1 MIEWRRPGQ
10 LLQIACAL
18 PLVLALTGCSAG
30 PSLEERIRALQA
42 RGHDTYVVE
51 RRARPQTRAQDRRF
65 NTGET
70 EAVTARI
77 SRWRAARADRGR
89 ASYRRASYLNGEAV
103 QAREHGTHLR
113 ERRARAQTPVQDGG
127 LRTGGIDRVGARSSR
142 WQAVPAAHAHTPDV
156 NSPEWIREQAEA
168 AEKDR
173 KLNQKI
179 RSICRGC

>member
-1 MIEWRRPGQ
+1 MIERRRPGQ

-18 PLVLALTGCSAG
+18 PLVLALAGCSAG

-42 RGHDTYVVE
+42 REHDTYVVE

-65 NTGET
+65 TTDET
-70 EAVTARI
+70 DAVTGRI
-77 SRWRAARADRGR
+77 SRWRAAQADR
-89 ASYRRASYLNGEAV
+89 ARASYLNGEAV

-113 ERRARAQTPVQDGG
+113 ERRARAQTREQGGG
-127 LRTGGIDRVGARSSR
+127 LRTGGIDRVGARTSR
-142 WQAVPAAHAHTPDV
+142 WQAVPAGHAHTPDV
-156 NSPEWIREQAEA
+156 NSPEWNREQAEA